1 MKNRAFTLIELLVV
15 VLIIGILAAIAL
27 PQYQKSV
34 WRSRAKGML
43 FNLKAMNEAV
53 QSYFL
58 AHNSYPTKL
67 SDLDITLNG
76 YTRPCIYSGPVY
88 TSESCKANENSNLL
102 LSVVDNVASGEAV
115 SHFNT
120 GPYRSAGF
128 IMLPNGKIICY
139 EHSYYV
145 LETGDFCEKVMGCP
159 PSTNFTST
167 YYDKFFECADL

>member
-1 MKNRAFTLIELLVV
+1 MKNQAFTLIELLVV

-76 YTRPCIYSGPVY
+76 YNRPCIYSGPVY
-88 TSESCKANENSNLL
+88 INDSCKANENSNLF
-102 LSVVDNVASGEAV
+102 LSVVNNVASGGV
-115 SHFNT
+115 FSQFNT

-128 IMLPNGKIICY
+128 IMISNGKIICY
-139 EHSYYV
+139 EHSNYGF
-145 LETGDFCEKVMGCP
+145 ETGDFCINVMGCETSANFA
-159 PSTNFTST
+159 STDS
-167 YYDKFFECADL
+167 DKYFECADL